1 LPEYKRS
8 SFYLYLTVAA
18 ASVAGMTTIGFAQA
32 GATSARISE
41 IHYEVIFTAAS
52 AARRQVTSEMRFTVG
67 GEAPVILSL
76 PSWTP
81 GSYAINNF
89 ARNASNFYA
98 EQAGAEL
105 RWDKIDHDSWRVF
118 PRSAGPVRVRFEYK
132 ADSLENEGSWSR
144 SDFLLFNGTNLFLYP
159 EASSLDFPATVTV
172 TTEAAW
178 KVVTGMTSTGERT
191 FTERNYHDLVDM
203 PFFVGRF
210 DVDSVQIAGRWLRLA
225 TYPAGTVPAAE
236 RAAVFEALNRVV
248 PPQVRVFGEV
258 PWTTY
263 SILQIVDS
271 AQPGG
276 SGLEHQNSHVDI
288 LNPDMVGAP
297 VLISLYAH
305 EIFHA
310 WNVKRLRPA
319 DLTPY
324 RYDQPQP
331 STLLWISE
339 GITDYYADLAQ
350 VRGGTV
356 NARGFY
362 DLLTEKIAEVALLPP
377 TALEDASLS
386 AWIRPRDGTE
396 YLYYS
401 KGALAGLL
409 LDIMIRDATDNRG
422 SLDRVMR
429 SLYQSTYRNGRGF
442 TSDDWWSAVSREAN
456 GKSFDDFSARYV
468 DGREP
473 YPFERILPLAGLRLG
488 GDPVREPRVGIA
500 TMQDTSGFYV
510 TDLGPGSPPLPPG
523 LESGDR
529 LLAVGGISVHDP
541 AWLEKFRAR
550 YARAS
555 EGTEVPVRIQRDGR
569 DQTVRVRLRFVT
581 QVDPRVV
588 EDPRASSKARR
599 IRDGLL
605 RGVTRP

>member
-1 LPEYKRS
+1 
-8 SFYLYLTVAA
+8 
-18 ASVAGMTTIGFAQA
+18 
-32 GATSARISE
+32 
-41 IHYEVIFTAAS
+41 
-52 AARRQVTSEMRFTVG
+52 
-67 GEAPVILSL
+67 
-76 PSWTP
+76 
-81 GSYAINNF
+81 
-89 ARNASNFYA
+89 
-98 EQAGAEL
+98 
-105 RWDKIDHDSWRVF
+105 
-118 PRSAGPVRVRFEYK
+118 
-132 ADSLENEGSWSR
+132 
-144 SDFLLFNGTNLFLYP
+144 
-159 EASSLDFPATVTV
+159 
-172 TTEAAW
+172 
-178 KVVTGMTSTGERT
+178 
-191 FTERNYHDLVDM
+191 M

-225 TYPAGTVPAAE
+225 TYPAGTIPAAE
-236 RAAVFEALNRVV
+236 RAAIFEALSRIV

-276 SGLEHQNSHVDI
+276 AALEHQNSHVDI

-362 DLLTEKIAEVALLPP
+362 DLITHKIAEVALLPP

-456 GKSFDDFSARYV
+456 GKSFDDFYARYV